1 MITQG
6 FIVDFFGKS
15 SGTVMDTKRKEP
27 LNSRTNPNFNNTLK
41 AAVDKN
47 SSNKSYSSAKKS
59 MDFSSRQ
66 RVGKSVEIN
75 SKPDEPIR
83 DNKLKSY
90 KEVVRENEHISSKKK
105 LSSTAEGQGKD
116 QALKIQE
123 TIVEE
128 SMAGILNISVEELKR
143 ILSTLNLSMEAL
155 TDEAKTAEIAQ
166 KISDYFGLSSDQ
178 KTILTEI
185 TDFVVKKSK
194 DLVSEISAKN
204 IDRDDWIKIEGI
216 EVEVVEADQKLP
228 IDNAEFGNRLKEIL
242 GKLENK
248 QKSDHEGLFES
259 ISNKIEAITANNMKT
274 LGIVSDQ
281 KEVIDDLSVTTSDE
295 NKESKVSATFA
306 QTGKSGEKEANDT
319 NDSET
324 QNTDL
329 LGTEKDYTL
338 DNNTKATSGNG
349 FGNIINEQLS
359 VKGTNEL
366 SEVKSEVYVSKKEIV
381 TQIVEKAKVTLT
393 DDKSEMVIDLKPD
406 HLGKLSL
413 KVVTERGAVVAK
425 FVAESEQVKAAIESN
440 MDNLKESLTKQGFSI
455 QGFSVSVRQDSRK
468 SFDQGREFSQSSN
481 KSNKAEKIMS
491 VASVGVSVI
500 EEKHEVINPYMVN
513 TSSINLMA

>member
-15 SGTVMDTKRKEP
+15 AGTVMDTKRKEP
-27 LNSRTNPNFNNTLK
+27 INSRIHPNFNNTLK

-47 SSNKSYSSAKKS
+47 CSNKSYNNAEKS
-59 MDFSSRQ
+59 MDFSSRE
-66 RVGKSVEIN
+66 RVGKSVETN
-75 SKPDEPIR
+75 SKADELRR
-83 DNKLKSY
+83 DNKVNSY
-90 KEVVRENEHISSKKK
+90 KEVVKENEQISSKEK
-105 LSSTAEGQGKD
+105 LSSTVEGKD
-116 QALKIQE
+116 EALKRQE

-128 SMAGILNISVEELKR
+128 SMAAILNISVEELKK

-155 TDEAKTAEIAQ
+155 TDEAKTDEIAQ
-166 KISDYFGLSSDQ
+166 KISDFFGLSSDQ

-204 IDRDDWIKIEGI
+204 IDRADWIKIEGI

-228 IDNAEFGNRLKEIL
+228 IDSVEFGNRLKEML
-242 GKLENK
+242 SQLDN
-248 QKSDHEGLFES
+248 QLNSDREGFFES
-259 ISNKIEAITANNMKT
+259 ISNKLEAINANNVKI
-274 LGIVSDQ
+274 LGVVSEQ
-281 KEVIDDLSVTTSDE
+281 KEVVDDLSVKTSEE
-295 NKESKVSATFA
+295 NRESKVSATAA
-306 QTGKSGEKEANDT
+306 QSGKSEEKEANNTTD
-319 NDSET
+319 DET

-338 DNNTKATSGNG
+338 DNNTKATFENG
-349 FGNIINEQLS
+349 FGSIINEQLS
-359 VKGTNEL
+359 VKGANKL
-366 SEVKSEVYVSKKEIV
+366 SDVKSEVYVSKKEII

-393 DDKSEMVIDLKPD
+393 EDKSEMVIDLKPD

-413 KVVTERGAVVAK
+413 KVVTERGALVAK
-425 FVAESEQVKAAIESN
+425 FIAESEQVKAAIESN

-468 SFDQGREFSQSSN
+468 SFDQGREFSQNSN
-481 KSNKAEKIMS
+481 KSNKADKIMS
-491 VASVGVSVI
+491 VASVGVSGI

-513 TSSINLMA
+513 TSSINLTA

>member
-15 SGTVMDTKRKEP
+15 AGTVMDTKRKEP
-27 LNSRTNPNFNNTLK
+27 INSRIQPNFNNTLK

-47 SSNKSYSSAKKS
+47 SSNKGYNNTKKS
-59 MDFSSRQ
+59 MDLSSRE
-66 RVGKSVEIN
+66 RVGKSVETN
-75 SKPDEPIR
+75 SKADEPRR
-83 DNKLKSY
+83 DNKVKSY
-90 KEVVRENEHISSKKK
+90 KEVVKENEHISSKKK
-105 LSSTAEGQGKD
+105 LSSTDEGQGKD
-116 QALKIQE
+116 ETIKMQE

-143 ILSTLNLSMEAL
+143 ILSTLNLSMEDL
-155 TDEAKTAEIAQ
+155 TDEAKTAETSQ
-166 KISDYFGLSSDQ
+166 KISDFFGLSSDQ

-194 DLVSEISAKN
+194 DLVSEFSAKN
-204 IDRDDWIKIEGI
+204 IDRADWVKIEGI
-216 EVEVVEADQKLP
+216 KVEVVEADQKLP
-228 IDNAEFGNRLKEIL
+228 IDNVEFGNRLKEIL
-242 GKLENK
+242 SHLDNKL
-248 QKSDHEGLFES
+248 KSDPEGLFKS
-259 ISNKIEAITANNMKT
+259 ISNKLEAINANNMKI
-274 LGIVSDQ
+274 LGVISDQ
-281 KEVIDDLSVTTSDE
+281 KEVIDDLPVTTTDE
-295 NKESKVSATFA
+295 NRESKVSVTAT
-306 QTGKSGEKEANDT
+306 QSDKSEEQEANNT
-319 NDSET
+319 NEDET
-324 QNTDL
+324 KNTEL
-329 LGTEKDYTL
+329 LTTEKDYTL
-338 DNNTKATSGNG
+338 DNNTKETFGSE

-366 SEVKSEVYVSKKEIV
+366 SDVKSEVYVSKKEII
-381 TQIVEKAKVTLT
+381 TQIVERAKVTLT
-393 DDKSEMVIDLKPD
+393 EDKSEMVIDLKPD

-425 FVAESEQVKAAIESN
+425 FLAESEQVKAAIESN

-468 SFDQGREFSQSSN
+468 SFDQGREFSQNSN

-491 VASVGVSVI
+491 VASVGVSAL